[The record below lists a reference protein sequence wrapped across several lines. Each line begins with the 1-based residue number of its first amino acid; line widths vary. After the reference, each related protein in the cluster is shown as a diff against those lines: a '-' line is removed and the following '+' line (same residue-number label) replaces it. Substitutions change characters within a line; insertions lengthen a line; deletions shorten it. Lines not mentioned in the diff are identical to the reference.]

1 MPPYPQPDP
10 RGLSARPLST
20 VQGAFWIYV
29 LVAAL
34 SLVSIV
40 LVLTDG
46 TFVRAIDEA
55 GTGNDGIDVE
65 SLVSAVKVTTIV
77 IAVIFLAL
85 YLFFAVKMRNGR
97 NWARIVLTVLSA
109 LSVVS
114 RFSVSST
121 VTVNGQEYSSN
132 SNAISG
138 WIGAIAALVAIVL
151 MYLPASN
158 AYFSPRRTDP
168 CRPPLTRGTVDN
180 SGGRS
185 AEPVRV
191 LAGRCGND
199 GGSVRAG
206 WRPDVDHGVG
216 RAVADVRGA
225 GRRRRR

>member
-1 MPPYPQPDP
+1 MPPYPASES
-10 RGLSARPLST
+10 RGVNARPPST

-46 TFVRAIDEA
+46 TFDRAIDDARLES
-55 GTGNDGIDVE
+55 GSIDVE
-65 SLVSAVKVTTIV
+65 SLVNTVKVTTIV

-109 LSVVS
+109 LSVIS
-114 RFSVSST
+114 QFSVSTT
-121 VTVNGQEYSSN
+121 VTVNGQDYSSS

-138 WIGAIAALVAIVL
+138 WIGAVAAIVAIVL

-158 AYFSPRRTDP
+158 AYFSPRRY
-168 CRPPLTRGTVDN
+168 
-180 SGGRS
+180 
-185 AEPVRV
+185 
-191 LAGRCGND
+191 
-199 GGSVRAG
+199 
-206 WRPDVDHGVG
+206 
-216 RAVADVRGA
+216 
-225 GRRRRR
+225 